1 MLVYLAM
8 IPTEEGRNKFA
19 LLYWEYRDL
28 MFYLA
33 LRILGSQQDAE
44 DAVTAL
50 RPSMTPSF
58 SASTGAER
66 RSGGRLFME
75 QSSHPSFQFA

>member
-33 LRILGSQQDAE
+33 LRILEGRKGVRKRLQQH
-44 DAVTAL
+44 
-50 RPSMTPSF
+50 
-58 SASTGAER
+58 R
-66 RSGGRLFME
+66 RSL
-75 QSSHPSFQFA
+75 

>member
-44 DAVTAL
+44 DAVQGPAPHHGNH
-50 RPSMTPSF
+50 RKNS
-58 SASTGAER
+58 
-66 RSGGRLFME
+66 
-75 QSSHPSFQFA
+75 